1 MKNKN
6 KNTTYDYMVLT
17 FFFFLLITILYLVYF
32 LFLKTD
38 QMKKN
43 TSQYN
48 LTEHGF
54 CVIKKVFQKDKI
66 GNLRELCEKGDYKQ
80 AKQFLL
86 QDSQLREII
95 YQQTKDSGYQ
105 FQDYIWIIQKSSVH
119 TCHRDN
125 NGDFFNKGQK
135 YPSYTMLLYLEDMEK
150 CLGVIPQ
157 SHLDRNS
164 YNINITDQVKNLVCK
179 EGDIILFNANLIH
192 VGTINASKN
201 DHLRIQMKVSH
212 KEDLQVLSYYQNY
225 NKVLKEENKLPTFL
239 RNAQKNLSC
248 MFPIVSN
255 LTQKENIMSAR
266 GSDNGAQI
274 PWFQKVFSYFFYG
287 NSHFYDLPNA
297 F

>member
-1 MKNKN
+1 
-6 KNTTYDYMVLT
+6 
-17 FFFFLLITILYLVYF
+17 
-32 LFLKTD
+32 
-38 QMKKN
+38 
-43 TSQYN
+43 
-48 LTEHGF
+48 
-54 CVIKKVFQKDKI
+54 
-66 GNLRELCEKGDYKQ
+66 
-80 AKQFLL
+80 
-86 QDSQLREII
+86 
-95 YQQTKDSGYQ
+95 
-105 FQDYIWIIQKSSVH
+105 
-119 TCHRDN
+119 
-125 NGDFFNKGQK
+125 
-135 YPSYTMLLYLEDMEK
+135 MLLYLEDMEK